1 MNHLILDTETTSIDP
16 SRSFTYNIG
25 LCVVNDAGEVLEA
38 RDFVIAQVWDNL
50 PLFQSAYYADKRPIY
65 VKAMRARKAEKIK
78 YGFAMQEMK
87 RIIKRHDIQACYAY
101 NSPFDDAVIQFN
113 CDWFHTQN
121 AIETIPIFDIRGY
134 AHHFICN
141 DDFFAFCEQNQRFT
155 DSGNYSTTAETMFQY
170 ITGNPEFVEDH
181 TALSDSLIEAQILL
195 KCIAAGASPATEYEV
210 VRTFPRITQTPFK
223 IKVDGQIIYD
233 GEYIRK
239 YMRNNVYSFTTINKG
254 R

>member
-1 MNHLILDTETTSIDP
+1 M
-16 SRSFTYNIG
+16 
-25 LCVVNDAGEVLEA
+25 
-38 RDFVIAQVWDNL
+38 
-50 PLFQSAYYADKRPIY
+50 
-65 VKAMRARKAEKIK
+65 KAMRARKAEKIK
-78 YGFAMQEMK
+78 WGYAMQEMK
-87 RIIKRHDIQACYAY
+87 RDIKKFNVSSCYAY
-101 NSPFDDAVIQFN
+101 NSPFDDKVIQFN

-141 DDFFAFCEQNQRFT
+141 DEYFAFCEQNQRFT

-170 ITGNPEFVEDH
+170 ITQNPDFIEDH

-210 VRTFPRITQTPFK
+210 IRTFPRITQTPFK
-223 IKVDGQIIYD
+223 VKVDGQIIYD

-239 YMRNNVYSFTTINKG
+239 YIRNNVYSFTTINKG

>member
-1 MNHLILDTETTSIDP
+1 MNYLVLDSETTNLEP
-16 SRSFTYNIG
+16 KPFCYNLGYTIISPE
-25 LCVVNDAGEVLEA
+25 GETLTN
-38 RDFVIAQVWDNL
+38 RDFVITQIWDNL
-50 PLFQSAYYADKRPIY
+50 PLFASAYYADKRPVY

-78 YGFAMQEMK
+78 WGYAMQEMK
-87 RIIKRHDIQACYAY
+87 RDIKKFNVSSCYAY
-101 NSPFDDAVIQFN
+101 NSPFDDKVIQFN

-141 DDFFAFCEQNQRFT
+141 DEYFAFCEQNQRFT

-170 ITGNPEFVEDH
+170 ITQNPDFIEDH

-195 KCIAAGASPATEYEV
+195 KCIAAGASPAMEYEV
-210 VRTFPRITQTPFK
+210 IRTFPRITQTPFK
-223 IKVDGQIIYD
+223 VKVDGQIIYD

-239 YMRNNVYSFTTINKG
+239 YIRNNVYSFTTINKG